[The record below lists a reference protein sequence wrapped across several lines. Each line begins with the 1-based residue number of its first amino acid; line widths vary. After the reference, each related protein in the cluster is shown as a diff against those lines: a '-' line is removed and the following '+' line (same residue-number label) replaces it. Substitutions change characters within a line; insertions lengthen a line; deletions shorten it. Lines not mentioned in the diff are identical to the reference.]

1 MTRDEVMAL
10 TDDSLWW
17 KVLRCLHGDKVLGG
31 YSVHKQSG
39 RAWTQI
45 DGDKIWRENSDYL
58 KDIAMA
64 WELVEFMGFK
74 KGLDLEL
81 CGGPLLW
88 EASFAPVD
96 GEVIG
101 FSRANIAPLAIARA
115 FILAMEAD
123 GTT

>member
-1 MTRDEVMAL
+1 VTRDEVMQMA
-10 TDDSLWW
+10 DDALWW
-17 KVLRCLHGDKVLGG
+17 KALRCIHGDNVLGG
-31 YSVHKQSG
+31 YSVHKESG

-64 WELVEFMGFK
+64 WELVDYMGFK
-74 KGLDLEL
+74 HGLDLEL

-96 GEVIG
+96 GEAIG
-101 FSRANIAPLAIARA
+101 FSRANIAPLAITRA
-115 FILAMEAD
+115 FILAMD
-123 GTT
+123 DV